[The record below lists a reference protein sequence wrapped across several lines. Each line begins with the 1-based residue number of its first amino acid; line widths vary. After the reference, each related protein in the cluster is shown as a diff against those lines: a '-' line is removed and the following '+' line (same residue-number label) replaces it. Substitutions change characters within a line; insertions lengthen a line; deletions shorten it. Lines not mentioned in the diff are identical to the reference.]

1 MLQVAAALPAVISQ
15 AVLLTML
22 DSHDVEAGLRMF
34 AIFGMLP
41 VGSTFAVFYFTI
53 VDVEG
58 RHIRY
63 FCADVC
69 LLAPSERLN
78 IAGFFG
84 VRTVAL
90 STFRKVL
97 RTPCVGRISKNSI

>member
-41 VGSTFAVFYFTI
+41 VGSTFAVFCFTI

-58 RHIRY
+58 RHIH
-63 FCADVC
+63 
-69 LLAPSERLN
+69 
-78 IAGFFG
+78 
-84 VRTVAL
+84 VR
-90 STFRKVL
+90 
-97 RTPCVGRISKNSI
+97 